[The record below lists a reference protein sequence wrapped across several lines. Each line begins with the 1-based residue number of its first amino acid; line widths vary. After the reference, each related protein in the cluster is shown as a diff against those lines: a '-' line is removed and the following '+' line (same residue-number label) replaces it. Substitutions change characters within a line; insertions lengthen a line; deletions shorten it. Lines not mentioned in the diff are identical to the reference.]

1 MNNFMRPSPCT
12 YHCGCCGAPGH
23 RRDYCSCVNK
33 GALGKHVCLKFK
45 FACGF
50 YFRVWAQDA
59 RELRQRRW
67 AEAATAEPELESD
80 SECDEWIFLPV
91 RIQSRNAA
99 KLDPR
104 RCESTVAELSVCV
117 A

>member
-1 MNNFMRPSPCT
+1 MNL
-12 YHCGCCGAPGH
+12 GA
-23 RRDYCSCVNK
+23 R
-33 GALGKHVCLKFK
+33 GKHVCLKMK
-45 FACGF
+45 PACRF
-50 YFRVWAQDA
+50 LRVWAQIV
-59 RELRQRRW
+59 RELRERRE
-67 AEAATAEPELESD
+67 AEAATAVPELESD